1 MSMDKSVR
9 KFVWTYLKN
18 HIEEQLDND
27 FDIDAYMMSRCLELV
42 NENLLSK
49 KKSIDPTGAELINKL
64 KYFYEVNQIELA
76 RTLKVTQATVSKW
89 RNLEMPVP
97 INRIKQLEDL
107 LDKRHKEV
115 A

>member
-1 MSMDKSVR
+1 MIKDKSVR

-18 HIEEQLDND
+18 HIEWQLEND

-42 NENLLSK
+42 NENLLLHEP
-49 KKSIDPTGAELINKL
+49 IDSTGAELIKKL
-64 KYFYEVNQIELA
+64 KYFYEVNQGELA
-76 RTLKVTQATVSKW
+76 DTLKVSQATISKW